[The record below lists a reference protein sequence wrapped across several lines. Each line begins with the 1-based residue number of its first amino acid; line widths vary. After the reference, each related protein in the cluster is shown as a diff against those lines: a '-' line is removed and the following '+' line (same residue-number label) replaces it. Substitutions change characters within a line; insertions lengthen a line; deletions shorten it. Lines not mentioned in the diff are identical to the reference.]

1 MLNVKVS
8 PKDDTDKLAFILM
21 DEMSL
26 RKGLS
31 KSEPNDKT
39 VGYEDDDKQKSG
51 KLVTSSLCVMAV
63 GVKRQWKYPSGYY
76 LSLSVIKS
84 AEITQITSDAIE
96 ALEEEGFRVL
106 GITSDQGSNL
116 KSVFEI

>member
-1 MLNVKVS
+1 MRRMLPLPSPSTLIQLLKSYKMCPGINKRSVAMLNVKVS

-39 VGYEDDDKQKSG
+39 VGYEDDDKHKSG

-63 GVKRQWKYPSGYY
+63 GVKRQ
-76 LSLSVIKS
+76 
-84 AEITQITSDAIE
+84 
-96 ALEEEGFRVL
+96 
-106 GITSDQGSNL
+106 
-116 KSVFEI
+116 